1 MLTTKKLSGALLT
14 AAATL
19 LAGSALGQGLGNSP
33 YSRYGL
39 GDANGN
45 YGGVRQLGMGGTGL
59 AAPNTGNVNE
69 LNPALLVY
77 TPRTTWEAAFTAQAK
92 TIRNTTASNRSGTG
106 TLGYLALAVPL
117 NKRWGAA
124 IGLKPYSS
132 VDYQAANVGSVNG
145 DPTGIAA
152 RQYQGTGGL
161 SEAYFATG
169 IHVLRDLNLGGSA
182 SYLFG
187 TITQSVGTAIYPFG
201 TYDPQTRLPLT
212 TSTQQVQQVVD
223 NEQLHYSDFLFRASA
238 HYRHQFS
245 KDFNLNLAVVETFEG
260 RLKANRQ
267 RTTEQQDVN
276 GAVVTGTPTVQLSD
290 DSGYI
295 STPAQTQVGL
305 SLDNGRN
312 WSFSLDGGYQQWAQF
327 RTFSI
332 VSSEGLSNTW
342 RVATGGEFTPDPGSV
357 EHYFQ
362 RVTYRAGLSVAQMPY
377 APLGNR
383 LYDRAVHWGFS
394 FPLPTATALEST
406 VISLAFLYGVRGN
419 TDYLYGSSG
428 SSNVQEKYVRVQVG
442 ATLSN
447 RWFIKRRL
455 Q

>member
-19 LAGSALGQGLGNSP
+19 LAGSAAGQGLGNSP
-33 YSRYGL
+33 YSRIGL
-39 GDANGN
+39 GDTYGN
-45 YGGVRQLGMGGTGL
+45 YGGVRQLGMGGAGL
-59 AAPNTGNVNE
+59 AAPNTGNVND

-92 TIRNTTASNRSGTG
+92 TIRNATTSSRSGTG
-106 TLGYLALAVPL
+106 TLGYLALAVPF
-117 NKRWGAA
+117 NKRWGGS
-124 IGLKPYSS
+124 IGLRPYSA
-132 VDYQAANVGSVNG
+132 VDYQVTNVATVNG
-145 DPTGIAA
+145 DPYSQAY
-152 RQYQGTGGL
+152 RRYNGTGGL

-169 IHVLRDLNLGGSA
+169 IHVLRDLNIGGSA

-187 TITQSVGTAIYPFG
+187 TITQSIGTAIVVPG
-201 TYDPQTRLPLT
+201 IT
-212 TSTQQVQQVVD
+212 TDQIVVD
-223 NEQLHYSDFLFRASA
+223 NEQLRYSDFLFKASA
-238 HYRHQFS
+238 HYRHQIN
-245 KDFNLNLAVVETFEG
+245 KNLNINAAAVHTFQA
-260 RLKANRQ
+260 RLQANRQ
-267 RTTEQQDVN
+267 RTTEQQDAN
-276 GAVVTGTPTVQLSD
+276 GAALSTAVQLSD
-290 DSGYI
+290 DSG
-295 STPAQTQVGL
+295 SLTVPSLTQVGL

-312 WSFSLDGGYQQWAQF
+312 WSFNVDGSYQQWSKF

-332 VSSEGLSNTW
+332 VSASGLSDTW
-342 RVATGGEFTPDPGSV
+342 RVATGGEYTPDPGSV

-383 LYDRAVHWGFS
+383 LYDRAVHWGFA

-419 TDYLYGSSG
+419 TDFLYGRG
-428 SSNVQEKYVRVQVG
+428 GVSNVQEKYVRVQVG

>member
-77 TPRTTWEAAFTAQAK
+77 APRTTWEAAFTAQAK
-92 TIRNTTASNRSGTG
+92 TIRNSAASNRSGTG

-124 IGLKPYSS
+124 IGLKPYST

-152 RQYQGTGGL
+152 RQYRGSGGL
-161 SEAYFATG
+161 SEAYLATG
-169 IHVLRDLNLGGSA
+169 IHVLRDLNIGGSA

-187 TITQSVGTAIYPFG
+187 TIDQSVGTAIYPFG
-201 TYDPQTRLPLT
+201 TYDPQTRLPIT
-212 TSTQQVQQVVD
+212 TNRQQVVE
-223 NEQLHYSDFLFRASA
+223 NEQLRYSDFLFRASA

-245 KDFNLNLAVVETFEG
+245 KDFNLNLAAVQTFEG
-260 RLKANRQ
+260 YLKANRQ
-267 RTTEQQDVN
+267 RTTEQQDAN
-276 GAVVTGTPTVQLSD
+276 GAVVAGTNIVQLSD
-290 DSGYI
+290 DSG
-295 STPAQTQVGL
+295 SLTVPMQTQVGL

-312 WSFSLDGGYQQWAQF
+312 WSFSLDGGYQQWSQF

-332 VSSEGLSNTW
+332 VSSESLSNTW

-357 EHYFQ
+357 DHYFQ
-362 RVTYRAGLSVAQMPY
+362 RVTYRAGLSVAQLPY

-383 LYDRAVHWGFS
+383 LYDRAVHWGFA

-406 VISLAFLYGVRGN
+406 VISLGFQYGVRGN
-419 TDYLYGSSG
+419 TDYLYGSGG
-428 SSNVQEKYVRVQVG
+428 SSNVQEQYVRVQVG

>member
-19 LAGSALGQGLGNSP
+19 LAGSAAGQGLGNSP
-33 YSRYGL
+33 YSRIGL
-39 GDANGN
+39 GDAYGN

-59 AAPNTGNVNE
+59 AAPNTGNVND

-92 TIRNTTASNRSGTG
+92 TVRNATTTADRSGTG
-106 TLGYLALAVPL
+106 TLGYLALAVPFS
-117 NKRWGAA
+117 KRWGGS
-124 IGLKPYSS
+124 IGLRPYSA
-132 VDYQAANVGSVNG
+132 VDYQATTIASVNG
-145 DPTGIAA
+145 DPYSQAY
-152 RQYQGTGGL
+152 RRYNGTGGL

-169 IHVLRDLNLGGSA
+169 IHVLRDLNIGGSA

-187 TITQSVGTAIYPFG
+187 TITQSIGTAIIAPG
-201 TYDPQTRLPLT
+201 IATDQI
-212 TSTQQVQQVVD
+212 VVD
-223 NEQLHYSDFLFRASA
+223 NEQLRYSDFLFRASA
-238 HYRHQFS
+238 HYRHQ
-245 KDFNLNLAVVETFEG
+245 LNKKLNINAAAVHTFQA
-260 RLKANRQ
+260 RLQAGRQ
-267 RTTEQQDVN
+267 RSTEEQDAN
-276 GAVVTGTPTVQLSD
+276 GAATGATTQLSD
-290 DSGYI
+290 DSGSI
-295 STPAQTQVGL
+295 TVPSVTQVGL

-312 WSFSLDGGYQQWAQF
+312 WSFNVDGSYQQWSKF

-332 VSSEGLSNTW
+332 VSAAGLSDTW

-383 LYDRAVHWGFS
+383 LYDRAVHWGFA

-419 TDYLYGSSG
+419 ADYLYGNG
-428 SSNVQEKYVRVQVG
+428 GVSNVQEKYVRVQVG

>member
-19 LAGSALGQGLGNSP
+19 LAGSAAGQGLGNSP
-33 YSRYGL
+33 YSRIGL
-39 GDANGN
+39 GDAYGN

-59 AAPNTGNVNE
+59 AAPNTGNVND

-77 TPRTTWEAAFTAQAK
+77 TPRTTWEAAFTGQVK
-92 TIRNTTASNRSGTG
+92 TVRNAAASAGRSGTG
-106 TLGYLALAVPL
+106 TLGYLALAIPFS
-117 NKRWGAA
+117 KRWAGSL
-124 IGLKPYSS
+124 GLRPYSA
-132 VDYQAANVGSVNG
+132 VDYQATTLGSVNG
-145 DPTGIAA
+145 DPYSRAYRRYNGS
-152 RQYQGTGGL
+152 GGL

-169 IHVLRDLNLGGSA
+169 IHVLRDLNIGGSA

-187 TITQSVGTAIYPFG
+187 TVTQSISTAVIAPG
-201 TYDPQTRLPLT
+201 I
-212 TSTQQVQQVVD
+212 STQQIVVD
-223 NEQLHYSDFLFRASA
+223 NEQLRYSDFLFRASA
-238 HYRHQFS
+238 HYRHQLT
-245 KDFNLNLAVVETFEG
+245 KKLNINAAGVYTFQAP
-260 RLKANRQ
+260 LQANRQ
-267 RTTEQQDVN
+267 RTTEEQDAN
-276 GAVVTGTPTVQLSD
+276 GAALNTAVQLAD
-290 DSGYI
+290 DNG
-295 STPAQTQVGL
+295 TVTLPAVTQLGL

-312 WSFSLDGGYQQWAQF
+312 WSVNLDGSYQQWSKY

-332 VSSEGLSNTW
+332 VSNGGLSDTW
-342 RVATGGEFTPDPGSV
+342 RVAAGGELTPDPGSV

-383 LYDRAVHWGFS
+383 LYDRAVHWGFA

-419 TDYLYGSSG
+419 TEYLYGNGG

>member
-33 YSRYGL
+33 YSRIGL

-77 TPRTTWEAAFTAQAK
+77 APRTTWEAAFTAQVK
-92 TIRNTTASNRSGTG
+92 TVRNAAASNRSGTG

-117 NKRWGAA
+117 NKRWGGA
-124 IGLKPYSS
+124 IGLKPYST
-132 VDYQAANVGSVNG
+132 VDYQATTLGTVNG
-145 DPTGIAA
+145 DAVSRAYRRYNGS
-152 RQYQGTGGL
+152 GGL

-169 IHVLRDLNLGGSA
+169 IHVLRDLNIGGSA

-187 TITQSVGTAIYPFG
+187 TITQSIGTSIINPTFNA
-201 TYDPQTRLPLT
+201 
-212 TSTQQVQQVVD
+212 QQLVVD
-223 NEQLHYSDFLFRASA
+223 NEQLRYSDFLFRASA
-238 HYRHQFS
+238 HYRHQLG
-245 KDFNLNLAVVETFEG
+245 KDLNINVGAVQTFEG

-267 RTTEQQDVN
+267 RTTEQQDAN
-276 GAVVTGTPTVQLSD
+276 GAVTAGTSTVQLASD
-290 DSGYI
+290 DGSVT
-295 STPAQTQVGL
+295 TPALTQVGL
-305 SLDNGRN
+305 TLDNGRN
-312 WSFSLDGGYQQWAQF
+312 WTFSLDASRQQWSKF

-332 VSSEGLSNTW
+332 VSSAGLNDTW
-342 RVATGGEFTPDPGSV
+342 RVSTGGEFTPDPGSV

-383 LYDRAVHWGFS
+383 LYDRAVHWGFA

-419 TDYLYGSSG
+419 TDFLYGNG
-428 SSNVQEKYVRVQVG
+428 GTSNVQEQYVRMQVG
-442 ATLSN
+442 ATLSS

>member
-19 LAGSALGQGLGNSP
+19 LAGSAAGQGLGNSP
-33 YSRYGL
+33 YSRIGL
-39 GDANGN
+39 GDAYGN
-45 YGGVRQLGMGGTGL
+45 YGGVRQLGMGGAGL
-59 AAPNTGNVNE
+59 AAPNTGNVND

-77 TPRTTWEAAFTAQAK
+77 TPRTTWEAAFTAQTK
-92 TIRNTTASNRSGTG
+92 SIRTATTSARSGTG
-106 TLGYLALAVPL
+106 TLGYLSLAVPF
-117 NKRWGAA
+117 NKRWGGS
-124 IGLKPYSS
+124 IGLRPYSA
-132 VDYQAANVGSVNG
+132 VDYQSTNIASVNG
-145 DPTGIAA
+145 DPYSQALRRYNGS
-152 RQYQGTGGL
+152 GGL

-169 IHVLRDLNLGGSA
+169 IHVLRDLNIGGSA

-187 TITQSVGTAIYPFG
+187 TITQSIGTAIVAPSLN
-201 TYDPQTRLPLT
+201 TDQI
-212 TSTQQVQQVVD
+212 VVD
-223 NEQLHYSDFLFRASA
+223 NEQLRYSDFLFKASA
-238 HYRHQFS
+238 HYRHQLT
-245 KDFNLNLAVVETFEG
+245 KKLNINAAVVHTFEA
-260 RLKANRQ
+260 RLQANRQ
-267 RTTEQQDVN
+267 RTTEQQDAN
-276 GAVVTGTPTVQLSD
+276 GSAISSAVQLSD
-290 DSGYI
+290 DNGSI
-295 STPAQTQVGL
+295 TVPALSQVGL

-312 WSFSLDGGYQQWAQF
+312 WSVNVDGSYQQWSKF

-332 VSSEGLSNTW
+332 VSASGLSDTW
-342 RVATGGEFTPDPGSV
+342 RVAAGGEITPDPGSV

-377 APLGNR
+377 APLGSR
-383 LYDRAVHWGFS
+383 LYDRAVHWGFA

-419 TDYLYGSSG
+419 TDFLYGSG
-428 SSNVQEKYVRVQVG
+428 GASNVQEKYVRVQVG

>member
-19 LAGSALGQGLGNSP
+19 LAGSAAGQGLGNSP
-33 YSRYGL
+33 YSRIGL
-39 GDANGN
+39 GDTYGN

-59 AAPNTGNVNE
+59 AAPNTGNVND

-77 TPRTTWEAAFTAQAK
+77 TPRTTWEAAFTAQTK
-92 TIRNTTASNRSGTG
+92 SVRNATTSTAPSGTG

-117 NKRWGAA
+117 NKRWGGS
-124 IGLKPYSS
+124 IGLRPYSA
-132 VDYQAANVGSVNG
+132 VDYQATTLGSVSG
-145 DPTGIAA
+145 DPYSQAFRRYNGS
-152 RQYQGTGGL
+152 GGL
-161 SEAYFATG
+161 SEAYLATG
-169 IHVLRDLNLGGSA
+169 IHVLRDLNIGGSA

-187 TITQSVGTAIYPFG
+187 TITQSIGTAIISPG
-201 TYDPQTRLPLT
+201 IA
-212 TSTQQVQQVVD
+212 TQQIVVD
-223 NEQLHYSDFLFRASA
+223 NEQLRYSDFLFRGSA
-238 HYRHQFS
+238 HYRHQLT
-245 KDFNLNLAVVETFEG
+245 KKLNLNLAAVHTFQT
-260 RLKANRQ
+260 RLQANRQ
-267 RTTEQQDVN
+267 RSTEQQDAN
-276 GAVVTGTPTVQLSD
+276 GAATSASVALSN
-290 DSGYI
+290 DSGTI
-295 STPAQTQVGL
+295 TVPSVTQVGL
-305 SLDNGRN
+305 SLDNGRS
-312 WSFSLDGGYQQWAQF
+312 WSFNVDGSYQQWSKF

-332 VSSEGLSNTW
+332 VSAESLDNTW
-342 RVATGGEFTPDPGSV
+342 RVSTGGEFTPDPGSV

-377 APLGNR
+377 APIGNR
-383 LYDRAVHWGFS
+383 LYDRAVHWGFA

-419 TDYLYGSSG
+419 TDYLYGNG
-428 SSNVQEKYVRVQVG
+428 GRSNVQEKYVRVQVG

>member
-19 LAGSALGQGLGNSP
+19 LAGSAAGQGLGNSP
-33 YSRYGL
+33 YSRIGL
-39 GDANGN
+39 GDTYGN
-45 YGGVRQLGMGGTGL
+45 YGGVRQLGMGGAGL
-59 AAPNTGNVNE
+59 AAPNTGNVND

-77 TPRTTWEAAFTAQAK
+77 TPRTTWEAAFTAQTK
-92 TIRNTTASNRSGTG
+92 SIRTATTFARSGTG
-106 TLGYLALAVPL
+106 TLGYLSLAVPL
-117 NKRWGAA
+117 SKRWGGS
-124 IGLKPYSS
+124 IGLRPYSA
-132 VDYQAANVGSVNG
+132 VDYQSTNIAAVNG
-145 DPTGIAA
+145 DPYSQALRRYNGS
-152 RQYQGTGGL
+152 GGL

-169 IHVLRDLNLGGSA
+169 IHVLRDLNIGGSA

-187 TITQSVGTAIYPFG
+187 TITQSIGTAIIAP
-201 TYDPQTRLPLT
+201 TIT
-212 TSTQQVQQVVD
+212 TDQIVVD
-223 NEQLHYSDFLFRASA
+223 NEQLRYSDFLFKASA
-238 HYRHQFS
+238 HYRHQLT
-245 KDFNLNLAVVETFEG
+245 KKLNLNAAAVHTFEA
-260 RLKANRQ
+260 RLQANRQ
-267 RTTEQQDVN
+267 RTTEQQDAN
-276 GAVVTGTPTVQLSD
+276 GAALSTAVQLSD
-290 DSGYI
+290 DSG
-295 STPAQTQVGL
+295 TLTVPALSQVGL

-312 WSFSLDGGYQQWAQF
+312 WSVNVDGAYQQWSKF

-332 VSSEGLSNTW
+332 VSNGGLSDTW
-342 RVATGGEFTPDPGSV
+342 RVAAGGELTPDPGSV

-383 LYDRAVHWGFS
+383 LYDRAVHWGFA

-419 TDYLYGSSG
+419 TDFLYGSG
-428 SSNVQEKYVRVQVG
+428 GVSNVQEKYVRVQVG

>member
-33 YSRYGL
+33 YSRIGL

-77 TPRTTWEAAFTAQAK
+77 APRTTWEAAFTAQVK
-92 TIRNTTASNRSGTG
+92 TVRNAANTNRSGTG

-132 VDYQAANVGSVNG
+132 VDYQATTLGSVNN
-145 DPTGIAA
+145 DPTSQAYRRYNGS
-152 RQYQGTGGL
+152 GGL
-161 SEAYFATG
+161 SEAYLATG
-169 IHVLRDLNLGGSA
+169 IHVLRDFNIGGSA

-187 TITQSVGTAIYPFG
+187 TINQSIGTAIIAPG
-201 TYDPQTRLPLT
+201 I
-212 TSTQQVQQVVD
+212 STQQIVVD
-223 NEQLHYSDFLFRASA
+223 NEQLRYSDFLFRASA

-245 KDFNLNLAVVETFEG
+245 KDFNLNLAAVQTFEG

-267 RTTEQQDVN
+267 RSTEQQEAN
-276 GAVVTGTPTVQLSD
+276 GAITPGTSTVQLASD
-290 DSGYI
+290 DGYVT
-295 STPAQTQVGL
+295 TPALTQLGL

-312 WSFSLDGGYQQWAQF
+312 WSFSVDAARQQWSKF

-332 VSSEGLSNTW
+332 VSSAPLNDTW
-342 RVATGGEFTPDPGSV
+342 RISTGGEFTPDPGSV

-383 LYDRAVHWGFS
+383 LYDRAVHWGFA
-394 FPLPTATALEST
+394 FPLPTATPLEST

-419 TDYLYGSSG
+419 TDFLYGNG
-428 SSNVQEKYVRVQVG
+428 GTSNVQEKYVRVQVG